1 MVRWLQI
8 ALPFVVLFIAV
19 ITRGVNPELFE
30 TLDLKTFDFYQQKS
44 PRIYSE
50 VIPGTD
56 APMPVKIIDIDDES
70 LAQFGQWPWPR
81 SLISQLIELLQRS
94 GAVVIAFDVVF
105 AEPDRTSPAR
115 VIETW
120 PSTPQLEQIRPII
133 ATLPDH
139 DRTLAETISTARV
152 VTGFVLTGGANRYRP
167 EPKSGFAHVGDD
179 PREFAQPIY
188 TAAVT
193 TLPELEAVAVGNG
206 GLNIVPDT
214 DQIIRQV
221 PIILRHKNELYP
233 SLAAEAL
240 RVAQGAG
247 TIVIKS
253 TDSNADRGIGQQ
265 TGITDVKIGNVVV
278 PTDPNGL
285 FWLHHTGPEPRR
297 IIPAWRVLTADFD
310 PANVAGKIVFVGT
323 SASALND
330 LRASPLH
337 PATAGVEFHAQ
348 IIEQIISEQFLERPA
363 WAEGAEIAS
372 ALLAGIL
379 VIIVVMRLGAAWGG
393 MVMISLVALGSVY
406 SWKLFIDQGLLT
418 TPLYP
423 ALTTTAVFVIAS
435 MTSYLQS
442 ESSRREVK
450 GAFGRYMSPAVL
462 DRLAKNPRKISLGG
476 ELRDMSILFCD
487 VRNFTPISEALD
499 AEALTGFVNSFL
511 TPMTSAIHH
520 HEGTVDKYMGDAV
533 MAFWNAPL
541 DDANHARHACHAALE
556 MRKNLAELNE
566 QIANSADGADDAFKL
581 GTIRVGIGI
590 GTGICCVGNMGSEQR
605 FDYSVVGDNVNLTSR
620 LEGLTKIYR
629 VVTIIGEETRKQA
642 PDMAMLELDLTR
654 VKGKTE
660 AERIFALL
668 GDEAMASDPQ
678 FINLRAAH
686 DAMLTAYRE
695 QDWKAAR
702 GRMAQIRAMA
712 LANTLELDSLYD
724 VYEERIAGFEL
735 TPPAPQWDSVFEAE
749 SK

>member
-19 ITRGVNPELFE
+19 ITRGVNPGLFE

-56 APMPVKIIDIDDES
+56 APMPVKIVDIDDES

-81 SLISQLIELLQRS
+81 SLVSQLIEVLQRS
-94 GAVVIAFDVVF
+94 GALVIAFDVIF
-105 AEPDRTSPAR
+105 AEPDRTSPSR

-120 PSTPQLEQIRPII
+120 PATPELDQIRPVIDG
-133 ATLPDH
+133 LPDH
-139 DRTLAETISTARV
+139 DRTLAETFKTVPVITAFALTFGSPRNQPV
-152 VTGFVLTGGANRYRP
+152 TKTGFANI
-167 EPKSGFAHVGDD
+167 GDD
-179 PREFAQPIY
+179 PREFAQPVY
-188 TAAVT
+188 TSAVT
-193 TLPELEAVAVGNG
+193 SLPELEAVASGNG
-206 GLNIVPDT
+206 SVNVVSDR
-214 DQIIRQV
+214 DQILRQV
-221 PIILRHKNELYP
+221 PLILRYQDQLYP

-240 RVAQGAG
+240 RVVQGAG
-247 TIVIKS
+247 TIVVKS
-253 TDSNADRGIGQQ
+253 TDSNADQSFGIKP
-265 TGITDVKIGNVVV
+265 GIINVKIGNVVV
-278 PTDPNGL
+278 PTDPNGQ
-285 FWLHHTGPEPRR
+285 FWIHHTGSERRR
-297 IIPAWRVLTADFD
+297 IIPAWKILTVDFD
-310 PANVAGKIVFVGT
+310 PADVAGKIVFVGA
-323 SASALND
+323 SAEALND
-330 LRASPLH
+330 LRASPLDRE
-337 PATAGVEFHAQ
+337 TAGVEFHAQ
-348 IIEQIISEQFLERPA
+348 IVEQIISQDFLMRPG

-379 VIIVVMRLGAAWGG
+379 VIVVVMRLGAAWGG
-393 MVMISLVALGSVY
+393 MVMISLIALGSVY
-406 SWKLFIDQGLLT
+406 AWKLFTEQGLLT
-418 TPLYP
+418 SPLYP
-423 ALTTTAVFVIAS
+423 ILTTTAVFVIAS

-462 DRLAKNPRKISLGG
+462 DRLAKNPKKISLGG

-499 AEALTGFVNSFL
+499 AQALTGFVNSFL

-541 DDANHARHACHAALE
+541 DDAKHARHACHAALE

-605 FDYSVVGDNVNLTSR
+605 FDYSVIGDNVNLTSR

-686 DAMLTAYRE
+686 DAMLSAYRE

-702 GRMAQIRAMA
+702 GRMAQICAMA
-712 LANTLELDSLYD
+712 LANKLELDSLYD

-735 TPPAPQWDSVFEAE
+735 APPAPQWDSVFEAE
-749 SK
+749 TK

>member
-8 ALPFVVLFIAV
+8 ALPFVILLIAV
-19 ITRGVNPELFE
+19 ATRGLNPELFE

-56 APMPVKIIDIDDES
+56 VPMPVKVVDIDDES

-81 SLISQLIELLQRS
+81 SLVSQLLEVLQRA
-94 GAVVIAFDVVF
+94 GATVVAFDVVF

-115 VIETW
+115 VIQTW
-120 PSTPQLEQIRPII
+120 PPSPQLEDIRPLI
-133 ATLPDH
+133 AALPDH
-139 DRTLAETISTARV
+139 DRTLAEAIGRARV
-152 VTGFVLTGGANRYRP
+152 VTGFVLTGGTGRLPP
-167 EPKSGFAHVGDD
+167 ESKAGFAHVGDD
-179 PREFAQPIY
+179 PRGFAQPVY

-193 TLPELEAVAVGNG
+193 TLPDLEAAAAGNG
-206 GLNIVPDT
+206 SLNIIPDA

-221 PIILRHKNELYP
+221 PVILRYKNELYP
-233 SLAAEAL
+233 GLAAEAL

-253 TDSNADRGIGQQ
+253 TDSRGTRSFGEPP
-265 TGITDVKIGNVVV
+265 GITDVKIGNVVV

-297 IIPAWRVLTADFD
+297 IIPAWKVLLAEFD
-310 PANVAGKIVFVGT
+310 PADVAGKIVIVGA

-330 LRASPLH
+330 LRASPVH

-348 IIEQIISEQFLERPA
+348 IIEQIIAQDFLERPD
-363 WAEGAEIAS
+363 WAEGAEIVA
-372 ALLAGIL
+372 ALLTGLL
-379 VIIVVMRLGAAWGG
+379 VIFAVFRLGAAWGG
-393 MVMISLVALGSVY
+393 LVVISFVGAGSAY
-406 SWKLFIDQGLLT
+406 SWTLFTDQGLLT

-423 ALTTTAVFVIAS
+423 ALTTIAVFVVAS

-442 ESSRREVK
+442 ETDRRQVK
-450 GAFGRYMSPAVL
+450 SAFGRYMSPVVL
-462 DRLAKNPRKISLGG
+462 ERLAKNPKKISLGG
-476 ELRDMSILFCD
+476 ELREMSILFCD
-487 VRNFTPISEALD
+487 IRNFTPISEQLD
-499 AEALTGFVNSFL
+499 AQELTGFLNSFL
-511 TPMTSAIHH
+511 TPMTSAIHN

-541 DDANHARHACHAALE
+541 DDPDHARNACYAALE
-556 MRKNLAELNE
+556 MRKSVHDLNE
-566 QIANSADGADDAFKL
+566 KIASSSESVDDAFKL

-605 FDYSVVGDNVNLTSR
+605 FDYSVIGDNVNLTSR
-620 LEGLTKIYR
+620 LEGLSKVYR
-629 VVTIIGEETRKQA
+629 AVIVISEETRNQA
-642 PDMAMLELDLTR
+642 TDLASLELDLTR

-660 AERIFALL
+660 AERIYALL
-668 GDEAMASDPQ
+668 GDEALASDPQ
-678 FINLRAAH
+678 FVNLRAAH
-686 DAMLTAYRE
+686 DAMLEAYRS
-695 QDWKAAR
+695 QQWQAAR
-702 GRMAQIRAMA
+702 ERMAQIRSMP
-712 LANTLELDSLYD
+712 LNRELELDSLYD

-735 TPPAPQWDSVFEAE
+735 VPPTPQWDGVFAAE
-749 SK
+749 TK